1 MISVII
7 SMDDCWMINI
17 KAPALLDVQ
26 TSEVDTEGFQVN
38 LSFLLDVVSYSLGEA
53 VCIKCVYGSLFAL
66 NCISVSRN
74 VGAGSLF

>member
-26 TSEVDTEGFQVN
+26 TSDVDTEGFQVN
-38 LSFLLDVVSYSLGEA
+38 VDIL
-53 VCIKCVYGSLFAL
+53 
-66 NCISVSRN
+66 
-74 VGAGSLF
+74 